1 MTVAPQ
7 QIPTRT
13 PHPAETFDPAHERAW
28 LLELMAS
35 PLWNE
40 LSDLQQ
46 QRWLH
51 QLDLLSRPR
60 D

>member
-1 MTVAPQ
+1 MIGTPQ
-7 QIPTRT
+7 QSPGRAQ
-13 PHPAETFDPAHERAW
+13 HPAETFDPAQERAW
-28 LLELMAS
+28 LLELMTS